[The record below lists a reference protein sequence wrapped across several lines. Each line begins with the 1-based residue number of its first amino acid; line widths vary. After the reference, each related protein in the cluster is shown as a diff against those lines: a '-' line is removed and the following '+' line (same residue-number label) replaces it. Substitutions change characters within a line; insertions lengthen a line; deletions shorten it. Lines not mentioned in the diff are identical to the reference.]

1 MRAFR
6 VGLPALTGLVIIF
19 VAMQAIRVELQNS
32 GTALLDTVHAWLPPL
47 AFAIG
52 LLLISLAISRRT
64 RLGYGLGLG
73 LAIVMV
79 LGGLAVVA
87 LEVPYLA
94 QGGLSAALGAGVVI
108 LASAWIL
115 AWAIHGISMRRAR
128 ATFAAGWQA
137 NDRRFGIV
145 LGSLAGFAAVAY
157 LSLGFVLTDQAA
169 AVETSFSEAASL
181 VAFTAIDVRVI
192 EATFGQSTDG
202 TAAQQVEKLTLA
214 LTFTAHSAYVLARVP
229 TVCLT
234 DAVTSRDPAF
244 KPDVYC
250 WGGGGS
256 AIALSDPFGD
266 LAMPTSPRTV
276 RLELERG
283 ASLCGFGAGEW
294 DAQVQI
300 APRSAD
306 ALPGAAPEVY
316 THTSTFVV
324 EPPPGAPTLGE
335 TTVGGSCLGSTVS
348 P

>member
-169 AVETSFSEAASL
+169 AVETSFSEA
-181 VAFTAIDVRVI
+181 
-192 EATFGQSTDG
+192 
-202 TAAQQVEKLTLA
+202 
-214 LTFTAHSAYVLARVP
+214 
-229 TVCLT
+229 
-234 DAVTSRDPAF
+234 
-244 KPDVYC
+244 
-250 WGGGGS
+250 
-256 AIALSDPFGD
+256 
-266 LAMPTSPRTV
+266 
-276 RLELERG
+276 
-283 ASLCGFGAGEW
+283 
-294 DAQVQI
+294 
-300 APRSAD
+300 
-306 ALPGAAPEVY
+306 
-316 THTSTFVV
+316 
-324 EPPPGAPTLGE
+324 
-335 TTVGGSCLGSTVS
+335 
-348 P
+348 